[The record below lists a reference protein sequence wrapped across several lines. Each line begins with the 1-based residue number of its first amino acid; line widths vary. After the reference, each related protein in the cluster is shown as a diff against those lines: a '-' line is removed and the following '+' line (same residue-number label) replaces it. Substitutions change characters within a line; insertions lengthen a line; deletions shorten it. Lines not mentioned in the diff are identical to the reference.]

1 MAEKAG
7 EGVKPGGRQFYVVW
21 MSAAAAAAPKPPV
34 PVDDIRKAHHHYLA
48 ALEAQGVLFA
58 AGPFRDADGSRP
70 GCGMMI
76 LKTRTL
82 AEAHAIAAREPY
94 RLHGIRTSK
103 IMPWQLREGA
113 LCELV

>member
-21 MSAAAAAAPKPPV
+21 MSEAAGAPETSKPSEE
-34 PVDDIRKAHHHYLA
+34 IRKAHHDYLA
-48 ALEAQGVLFA
+48 ALEAEGVLFA

-76 LKTRTL
+76 LKVRTF

-94 RLHGIRTSK
+94 RLHGLRTNK
-103 IMPWQLREGA
+103 IMPWQLNEGA
-113 LCELV
+113 LAEMV

>member
-7 EGVKPGGRQFYVVW
+7 EEVKPGGRQFYVVW
-21 MSAAAAAAPKPPV
+21 MSEVPDAPKPAKPS
-34 PVDDIRKAHHHYLA
+34 DEIRKAHHDYLA

-70 GCGMMI
+70 GRGMMI
-76 LKTRTL
+76 LEARNL
-82 AEAHAIAAREPY
+82 AEAHSIAAREPY
-94 RLHGIRTSK
+94 RLHGLRTNK

-113 LCELV
+113 LVGMV

>member
-21 MSAAAAAAPKPPV
+21 MSAAAAPKPAKRS
-34 PVDDIRKAHHHYLA
+34 DEIRKAHHDYLA

-76 LKTRTL
+76 LKTRT
-82 AEAHAIAAREPY
+82 
-94 RLHGIRTSK
+94 
-103 IMPWQLREGA
+103 
-113 LCELV
+113 

>member
-1 MAEKAG
+1 M
-7 EGVKPGGRQFYVVW
+7 KPGGRQFYVVW
-21 MSAAAAAAPKPPV
+21 MSEAAGAPEPSKPSAEV
-34 PVDDIRKAHHHYLA
+34 RKAHHHYLA

-82 AEAHAIAAREPY
+82 AEAHSIAAREPY
-94 RLHGIRTSK
+94 RLHGLRTNT

-113 LCELV
+113 LVEMV

>member
-21 MSAAAAAAPKPPV
+21 MSEAAGAPKPAQRS
-34 PVDDIRKAHHHYLA
+34 DDIRKAHHDYLA

-76 LKTRTL
+76 LKTRTI
-82 AEAHAIAAREPY
+82 AEAHSIAAREPY
-94 RLHGIRTSK
+94 RLHGLRTSK

-113 LCELV
+113 LVEIV

>member
-21 MSAAAAAAPKPPV
+21 MSEAAGAPEPAKPSAEV
-34 PVDDIRKAHHHYLA
+34 REAHHDYLA

-76 LKTRTL
+76 LKTRTF

-94 RLHGIRTSK
+94 RLHGLRTNK

-113 LCELV
+113 LVGMV